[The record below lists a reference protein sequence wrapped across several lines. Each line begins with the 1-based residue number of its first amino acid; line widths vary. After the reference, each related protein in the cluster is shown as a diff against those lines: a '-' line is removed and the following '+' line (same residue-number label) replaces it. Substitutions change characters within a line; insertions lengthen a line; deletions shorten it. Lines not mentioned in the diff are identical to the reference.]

1 MAQRGRP
8 RKNGAK
14 PGGMLGREVI
24 ALGAYDEARRRGEN
38 RVYLGSCFRRARLR
52 FQDAYFGDG
61 SPSNFGVLEV
71 EDDRPQGPF
80 CPSPS
85 KSWRARLLKASTQ
98 ISSASLPSNCI
109 LSWAESSI

>member
-71 EDDRPQGPF
+71 EHNRRRDHFARAEQNVGGPG
-80 CPSPS
+80 C
-85 KSWRARLLKASTQ
+85 
-98 ISSASLPSNCI
+98 
-109 LSWAESSI
+109 